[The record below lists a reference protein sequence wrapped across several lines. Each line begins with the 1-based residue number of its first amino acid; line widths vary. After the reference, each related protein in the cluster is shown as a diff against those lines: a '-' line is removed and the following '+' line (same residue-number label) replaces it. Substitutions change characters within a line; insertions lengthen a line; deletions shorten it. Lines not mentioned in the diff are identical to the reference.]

1 MINVSMLPSANS
13 SSTLWAAYL
22 MYVHQSS
29 LPYTSYSCIQPFLS
43 TYPFIYVMRF
53 YFRIITDLLAVL
65 VQIPHHE
72 PVNEVS
78 VVKDG
83 VFLYKFVP
91 RAVSV
96 MTTNRYA

>member
-1 MINVSMLPSANS
+1 MLNVCTSIVPAIHKLFLHTTS
-13 SSTLWAAYL
+13 S
-22 MYVHQSS
+22 
-29 LPYTSYSCIQPFLS
+29 
-43 TYPFIYVMRF
+43 IYVSIHIRNEVPF
-53 YFRIITDLLAVL
+53 CIITDPLAAL

-72 PVNEVS
+72 SVTEVS